1 MWHGALTAEIA
12 GDLIDGPLGSRERD
26 VPQGLAGQ
34 GIEARQA
41 EREVSAALRR
51 DHRMDLVHDHRLDG
65 LEHGAPARTG
75 QQDIK
80 GFRGCDQ
87 DVSGERRMRRRSA
100 AGVSPMR
107 TPAGSRCR
115 HTPAARSRGR
125 CPKETF
131 CTGVCTDHDSGGA
144 EAVLQ
149 EPDHAG
155 PRDLLAALAAA
166 YAVGDRCGDA

>member
-12 GDLIDGPLGSRERD
+12 GDLI
-26 VPQGLAGQ
+26 
-34 GIEARQA
+34 
-41 EREVSAALRR
+41 

-107 TPAGSRCR
+107 TPDQIAMSPHPSRSI
-115 HTPAARSRGR
+115 SRAMS
-125 CPKETF
+125 E
-131 CTGVCTDHDSGGA
+131 
-144 EAVLQ
+144 
-149 EPDHAG
+149 
-155 PRDLLAALAAA
+155 RDLLHGGLHRPRL
-166 YAVGDRCGDA
+166 GGC